1 MNWIIGVIRLNSNEY
16 QGTGQQNID
25 DIYACEMQD
34 AMAYEQQ
41 MYEEQ
46 MQSLMYED
54 MQMEPQP
61 VNEAPVQNVPDKVQA
76 SVQDEPEKT
85 EGKHAETESDEKE
98 NPERQLFFDVFGGLE
113 MPKELDGL
121 FREEVYVTRV
131 VIIENREI
139 LRVDISS
146 RHIISRPNIE
156 KAEEAL
162 RKHIFGKRR
171 YTVQIREHYDLSTQY
186 NLEAIVRAYEK
197 SILYDIKSFSNVGY
211 RLISRSVGDWYCDAD
226 VITIAIEDSKIA
238 HIHADKIKH
247 YMEEMFHDRFD
258 MNVNV
263 AFEFNEADK
272 EKLRRA
278 SALVEQQKIDAILS
292 NLRDHGDIIV
302 DGQAVGKEQ
311 LAVSKSSEKA
321 AGEKKT
327 ETKAA
332 LATAGDNAQKPAGKE
347 AFGRRKRYS
356 DDPDVF
362 IGRDVEGQLLEISS
376 INDGI
381 GEVVIHGQIMNTE
394 ERELRNGKIILYDI
408 KSFSNVGYRLISRS
422 VGDWYCDADVITIA
436 IEDSKIAHIHADKIK
451 HYMEEMFHDR
461 FDMNVNVAFEFNEA
475 DKEKLRRASAL
486 VEQQKIDAIL
496 SNLRDHGDIIVD
508 GQAVGKEQLAVS
520 KSSEKAAGE
529 KKTETKAALATAGDN
544 AQKPAGKEA
553 FGRRKRY
560 SDDPDVFIGRDVE
573 GQLLEISSIN
583 DGIGEVVIHGQ
594 IMNTEE
600 RELRN
605 GKIILT
611 GYITDFTDTIGF
623 KMFCSPEDMEVYR
636 EEIQKGK
643 FYRMKGLAEF
653 DSYAKE
659 VMICRVLGMKHI
671 QDFRVPRMDTYPE
684 KRVELHMHTKMSE
697 MDSVVDIE
705 TIVKRA
711 SDWGHP
717 AIAITDH
724 GVVQA
729 FPIANHTK
737 GLRKDFKIIYGVE
750 GYFVDDLKDLVKN
763 SRNQS
768 LDSEYVVFDIET
780 TGLSKKHN
788 KIIEIGAV
796 KVKDGEVVDTFSE
809 FINPGV
815 PIPYQIEQLTSIND
829 DMVKDAPMYDV
840 IVPRFVEF
848 CGDDIVVAHNAS
860 FDTGFVKKNAEEL
873 GLRFDNTVLD
883 TMTLSHILLPELGK
897 FTLDRVCKELKVV
910 NAHHH
915 RAIDDAEATSKVFF
929 KLLDMLKERDV
940 KTMDDLNVLG
950 STSPDAIKKDKTY
963 HGIILAK
970 NEIGRVN
977 LYRLISESHLTY
989 FARRPRMPMSLI
1001 NKYRE
1006 GLILGSAC
1014 EAGEL
1019 FRAIVD
1025 DAPDEEIVRL
1035 VNWFD
1040 YLEIQPIGNNEF
1052 MTRDTRNPK
1061 TMDDLIEYNKR
1072 IVELGEMFNK
1082 PVVATCDVH
1091 FLNPEDYIYR
1101 AIIMKSKGF
1110 DDADMQPPLY
1120 FRTTEEMLAEF
1131 QYLGSDK
1138 AREVVITN
1146 TNMIADMVERIEPV
1160 RPDKAPPII
1169 ENSDQTLTD
1178 ICYTKAHQIYGPEL
1192 PPQVQERLDREL
1204 HSIISNGFAV
1214 MYIIA
1219 QKLVWDSNDHG
1230 YLVGS
1235 RGSVGSSFVATM
1247 AGITEVNPLSAHYIC
1262 PKCHF
1267 VDFDSELVKS
1277 YSGMSGCDMPDRDC
1291 PNCGT
1296 PLIKEGHDIPF
1307 ETFLGFNGD
1316 KEPDIDLNFS
1326 GEYQSKAHAYTEV
1339 LFGKGKAFKA
1349 GTVGGVAEK
1358 TAFGYVYNYFKDH
1371 SKEELMAEAKASGM
1385 DEKAAKKYAEEN
1397 ATVTK
1402 RRCEMERLAL
1412 GCTGVRRTTGQHPG
1426 GMIVL
1431 PRHEEIYS
1439 FTPIQHPAN
1448 DVTSDIITSH
1458 FEYHSIDHN
1467 LLKLDILGH
1476 DDPTMIR
1483 RLEDLT
1489 GLDATKIRLDD
1500 KDVMELFHSTKSLG
1514 ITPEDINGIPL
1525 GSLGVPEFGTDFAM
1539 QMLIDAKP
1547 TCFSDLVRIAGLAH
1561 GTDVWLG
1568 NAQELIKSGKCT
1580 ISTAICCR
1588 DDIMVYLIHMG
1599 LDAGL
1604 AFNIMEK
1611 VRKGIVAKGK
1621 CDKWEDWKA
1630 EMAAHGVPD
1639 WYVWSCQKIK
1649 YMFPKAHAAAYVMMA
1664 WRIAWFKV
1672 NYPLEYYTAF
1682 FSIRADDFSYEMMC
1696 FGKERVLFH
1705 INEIS
1710 KVDKSKRSAKDEGKL
1725 KDLKIVL
1732 EMYARGYDFVPIDIY
1747 KAKADRFQ
1755 IIDGKIMPSF
1765 ASIEGM
1771 GEKAAQQLYEAA
1783 QKGPFLSKEEINERA
1798 KIGKGA
1804 IEKMSELG
1812 ILDGMPET
1820 NQLSLFDF
1828 M

>member
-1 MNWIIGVIRLNSNEY
+1 M
-16 QGTGQQNID
+16 
-25 DIYACEMQD
+25 YADEMQAQMD
-34 AMAYEQQ
+34 YEAQMAEQEMYESQ
-41 MYEEQ
+41 MYA
-46 MQSLMYED
+46 D
-54 MQMEPQP
+54 MQQESASYIQADVHDSDWHIADDMEEDAEDED
-61 VNEAPVQNVPDKVQA
+61 VVSDGAATAVSDAGDEQA
-76 SVQDEPEKT
+76 E
-85 EGKHAETESDEKE
+85 
-98 NPERQLFFDVFGGLE
+98 LFMTVFPGVE
-113 MPKELDGL
+113 MTKELAGL
-121 FREEVYVTRV
+121 FTEVYVTKVTIYDSR
-131 VIIENREI
+131 NI
-139 LRVDISS
+139 LQIDIRS

-156 KAEEAL
+156 KAEESI
-162 RKHIFGKRR
+162 RKFVFGNKR
-171 YTVQIREHYDLSTQY
+171 YTVQIREHYTLSTQY
-186 NLEAIVRAYEK
+186 NLEAIVKAYQD
-197 SILYDIKSFSNVGY
+197 SILYDIRSFSNVGY
-211 RLISRSVGDWYCDAD
+211 RLISRSIGELYCDGDA
-226 VITIAIEDSKIA
+226 ITIAIEDSKIA
-238 HIHADKIKH
+238 HIHAEKIKA
-247 YMEEMFHDRFD
+247 YMEEMFQERFD
-258 MNVNV
+258 LNVNV
-263 AFEFNEADK
+263 AFEYSEADK

-278 SALVEQQKIDAILS
+278 SALVEQQKIDAILN

-302 DGQAVGKEQ
+302 DGKAVDKDKLG
-311 LAVSKSSEKA
+311 VSKKEDKKSEGHKPDEKKA
-321 AGEKKT
+321 APASSSGDSGQKNGGEKEK
-327 ETKAA
+327 
-332 LATAGDNAQKPAGKE
+332 
-347 AFGRRKRYS
+347 FGRRRRYS
-356 DDPDVF
+356 DDPEVF
-362 IGRDVEGQLLEISS
+362 IGRDVEGKLLEISS

-381 GEVVIHGQIMNTE
+381 GEVVIHGQIM
-394 ERELRNGKIILYDI
+394 
-408 KSFSNVGYRLISRS
+408 S
-422 VGDWYCDADVITIA
+422 
-436 IEDSKIAHIHADKIK
+436 
-451 HYMEEMFHDR
+451 
-461 FDMNVNVAFEFNEA
+461 
-475 DKEKLRRASAL
+475 
-486 VEQQKIDAIL
+486 
-496 SNLRDHGDIIVD
+496 
-508 GQAVGKEQLAVS
+508 
-520 KSSEKAAGE
+520 
-529 KKTETKAALATAGDN
+529 
-544 AQKPAGKEA
+544 
-553 FGRRKRY
+553 
-560 SDDPDVFIGRDVE
+560 
-573 GQLLEISSIN
+573 
-583 DGIGEVVIHGQ
+583 
-594 IMNTEE
+594 TEE

-829 DMVKDAPMYDV
+829 DMVKDAPMFDV

-860 FDTGFVKKNAEEL
+860 FDTGFVRMNAEEL
-873 GLRFDNTVLD
+873 GIKFDNTVLD

-915 RAIDDAEATSKVFF
+915 RAIDDAEATAKVFF

-950 STSPDAIKKDKTY
+950 STSPDAIKKDRTY

-1006 GLILGSAC
+1006 GLIIGSAC

-1040 YLEIQPIGNNEF
+1040 YLEIQPLGNNEF

-1061 TMDDLIEYNKR
+1061 TMDDLIGYNKR

-1091 FLNPEDYIYR
+1091 FLDPEDYIYR

-1138 AREVVITN
+1138 AKEVVITN
-1146 TNMIADMVERIEPV
+1146 TNMIADMIERIEPV

-1178 ICYTKAHQIYGPEL
+1178 ICYTKAHEIYGPDL

-1326 GEYQSKAHAYTEV
+1326 GEYQAKAHAYTEV

-1358 TAFGYVYNYFKDH
+1358 TAFGYVYNYFRDH

-1385 DEKAAKKYAEEN
+1385 DEKSAKKYAEEN
-1397 ATVTK
+1397 SIVTK

-1621 CDKWEDWKA
+1621 CDKWDDWKA

-1710 KVDKSKRSAKDEGKL
+1710 KVDKNKRSAKDEGKL

-1771 GEKAAQQLYEAA
+1771 GEKAAQQLYDAA